1 MLWQIDEHA
10 WLFIEPNPAQS
21 GAGRITL
28 AEPPDPQR
36 NHPREIHLNAM
47 SLSQPSHTIVVEP
60 VRATTTAPAPK
71 ETLPPDDRAQRE
83 TPAEVAAK
91 A

>member
-1 MLWQIDEHA
+1 
-10 WLFIEPNPAQS
+10 
-21 GAGRITL
+21 
-28 AEPPDPQR
+28 
-36 NHPREIHLNAM
+36 M

-60 VRATTTAPAPK
+60 VRATTSAPAPDK
-71 ETLPPDDRAQRE
+71 PPPPPDERVLPE